1 MTITYQLSKQ
11 DFLDYHL
18 FSVSQSSAIQKKKR
32 NSWMLLTLGSLAM
45 ALFFYF
51 RDQVIMSIYFA
62 CVSVLTGIFYPRF
75 FKWRYKKH
83 YSTFIE
89 ENFSSRFDRP
99 AEIKITRDTLFSKDS
114 SSEAQVNIDEI
125 DHVSE
130 TPYLFFITIKSTYS
144 LIIPKN
150 NLESIEGFK
159 STITSLN
166 IPIHDHLQWK
176 W

>member
-1 MTITYQLSKQ
+1 MTINYQLSKQ

-18 FSVSQSSAIQKKKR
+18 FSVSQTSAIQKKKR

-51 RDQVIMSIYFA
+51 RDQGIMSIYFA

-83 YSTFIE
+83 YTTFIE
-89 ENFSSRFDRP
+89 ENFTTRFGQP
-99 AEIKITRDTLFSKDS
+99 AEIKITNETLFSKDS
-114 SSEAQVNIDEI
+114 SSEAQVNIEEI

-130 TPYLFFITIKSTYS
+130 TLHLFFITMKSSYS
-144 LIIPKN
+144 LIIPKI

-159 STITSLN
+159 STILALH